1 MPRLQTPLHLS
12 VITKD
17 RDMVKTLL
25 EGGANV
31 NIPDRHGNNAI
42 HLAVKHVTI
51 ACLRVLLETSKVKQE
66 LDAKNFE
73 GELKGRI

>member
-1 MPRLQTPLHLS
+1 
-12 VITKD
+12 
-17 RDMVKTLL
+17 MVKTLL

-73 GELKGRI
+73 GALKRERSVVDVDCNNFEGALSGRP